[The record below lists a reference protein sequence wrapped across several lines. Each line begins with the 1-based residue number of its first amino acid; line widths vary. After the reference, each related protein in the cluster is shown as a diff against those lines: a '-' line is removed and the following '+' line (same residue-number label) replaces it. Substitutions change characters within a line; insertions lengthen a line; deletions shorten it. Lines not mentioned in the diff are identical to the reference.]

1 MENEQKNIMTFD
13 NGYEKVIIELN
24 QDAYASE
31 MLNACIS
38 GIIGLGYAH
47 GSIVEAMNEYVDLY
61 KVK

>member
-1 MENEQKNIMTFD
+1 MEKQTITFD
-13 NGYEKVIIELN
+13 NGYEKVTIEMD

-38 GIIGLGYAH
+38 GIIGLGYKH

>member
-1 MENEQKNIMTFD
+1 MEKQTITFD
-13 NGYEKVIIELN
+13 NGYEKVTIELN

-31 MLNACIS
+31 MINACIS

-47 GSIVEAMNEYVDLY
+47 SSIIEAMNEYVDLY